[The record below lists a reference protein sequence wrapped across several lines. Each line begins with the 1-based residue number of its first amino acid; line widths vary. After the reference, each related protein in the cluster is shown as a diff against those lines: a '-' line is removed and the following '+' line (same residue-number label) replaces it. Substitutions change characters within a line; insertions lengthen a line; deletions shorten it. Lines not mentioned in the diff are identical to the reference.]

1 MSSTVTRKTGEID
14 MGYFKNLEIDIREM
28 DFQGLPLQQIADQVG
43 LNVTQVLEIL
53 DQIDDTKFDLEGNT
67 Q

>member
-1 MSSTVTRKTGEID
+1 

-28 DFQGLPLQQIADQVG
+28 DFKGLPLQQIADQVG
-43 LNVTQVLEIL
+43 LSVTQVLEIL